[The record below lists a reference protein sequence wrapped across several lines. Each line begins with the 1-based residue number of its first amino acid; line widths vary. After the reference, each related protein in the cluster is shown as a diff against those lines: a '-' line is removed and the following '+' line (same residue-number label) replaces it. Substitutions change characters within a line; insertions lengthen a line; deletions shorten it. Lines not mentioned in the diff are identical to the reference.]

1 LKTREADSRGSRGL
15 LLTST
20 RPRTS
25 HRGIGEGEKRR
36 PIDEPD
42 DLALSIWAGQ
52 VPLQLRAD
60 EPIADVDLPAPD
72 YLTRIAV
79 PR

>member
-1 LKTREADSRGSRGL
+1 VRSGG
-15 LLTST
+15 
-20 RPRTS
+20 PV
-25 HRGIGEGEKRR
+25 
-36 PIDEPD
+36 DEPD
-42 DLALSIWAGQ
+42 DLARPIWAGQ

-60 EPIADVDLPAPD
+60 DPIADVDLPAPD